1 MWGLLHRKQF
11 AFLLSLLLLISF
23 SACKRREYTSGD
35 AVFQGKCVKCH
46 KLNSEG
52 GTKGP
57 DLTGIFS
64 KKDENYVRNYTQDP
78 RSLKAD
84 GTMPP
89 SNLSDHELDMLVQ
102 YLKEQARP
110 AAQ

>member
-11 AFLLSLLLLISF
+11 LFSLALLLLVSSF
-23 SACKRREYTSGD
+23 ACKRREYASGE
-35 AVFQGKCVKCH
+35 AAFEGKCVKCH
-46 KLNSEG
+46 KLNGEG

-57 DLTGIFS
+57 DLTGIFA
-64 KKDENYVRNYTQDP
+64 KKDENYVRTYTQDP

-89 SNLSDHELDMLVQ
+89 SDLSDHELDLLVQ
-102 YLKEQARP
+102 YLKEQSKPGR
-110 AAQ
+110 Q